1 MVMAPMPG
9 LGPEDIV
16 VRIDGRHVVIHGDA
30 RGPHQDDVNLSIAEW
45 AVGPYHRELDLPEG
59 VDGVVTNATYGN
71 GVLVLSMPKLRA
83 GHAGTAAE
91 FRLVTVANAHEP
103 SATSVALR
111 FRTPPSSIGRRSI
124 KGGRRGHE
132 HAVDQSGD
140 RQAAR
145 DVRGDDVPGA

>member
-1 MVMAPMPG
+1 VTTPETGQLVPVRVYQTAERVVVMAPMPG
-9 LGPEDIV
+9 LGPEDV
-16 VRIDGRHVVIHGDA
+16 DGRHVVIHGDA

-91 FRLVTVANAHEP
+91 FRLVTVANAHGER
-103 SATSVALR
+103 VGH
-111 FRTPPSSIGRRSI
+111 IGRAAIPHTTEQHRTE
-124 KGGRRGHE
+124 KDQGRQTR
-132 HAVDQSGD
+132 A
-140 RQAAR
+140 
-145 DVRGDDVPGA
+145 